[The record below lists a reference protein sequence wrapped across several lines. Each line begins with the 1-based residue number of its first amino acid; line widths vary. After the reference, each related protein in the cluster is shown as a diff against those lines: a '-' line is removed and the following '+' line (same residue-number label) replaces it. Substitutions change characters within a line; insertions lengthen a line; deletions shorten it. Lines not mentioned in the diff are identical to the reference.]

1 MTSRVLVKAV
11 ARGAV
16 RRLLRAAVFA
26 AVVAA
31 PLVAR
36 AQEVNLSRLDD
47 EPANRV
53 HVRTGAEYG
62 FVAGVGYARTVSLL
76 DRRLLLTG
84 DVTVPFGGVDASD
97 YRVRTGALVPI
108 VGARRWRLAGSV
120 APTVR
125 GTQNAAG
132 TMTSLGTDLGVQGG
146 FYARHWFVAGET
158 GFDWSMTTH
167 ITHSDEY
174 RELVYPG
181 ARDGWYAMSGGIIR
195 YGVQAGASFGRHDLV
210 LRAGQMIEIGGE
222 TPMLPFY
229 GTLAL
234 DTRW

>member
-1 MTSRVLVKAV
+1 MTSRGL
-11 ARGAV
+11 AR
-16 RRLLRAAVFA
+16 
-26 AVVAA
+26 VVAA
-31 PLVAR
+31 GAFAGLLAAPLAAR
-36 AQEVNLSRLDD
+36 AQEVNLSLLDD

-62 FVAGVGYARTVSLL
+62 FVASVGYARTVSLL

-84 DVTVPFGGVDASD
+84 DGTVPWAGLDASD
-97 YRVRTGALVPI
+97 YRVRVGALVPI
-108 VGARRWRLAGSV
+108 VGSRRWRLAGTI

-125 GTQNAAG
+125 GTQNAAA
-132 TMTSLGTDLGVQGG
+132 TMTSLGADLGVQGG

-158 GFDWSMTTH
+158 GLDWAMTTH

-174 RELVYPG
+174 RTTVYAG
-181 ARDGWYAMSGGIIR
+181 ARDGWYAMPGGNIR
-195 YGVQAGASFGRHDLV
+195 YGLQAGASFGRYDLV
-210 LRAGQMIEIGGE
+210 LRAGQLVDVGGAK
-222 TPMLPFY
+222 PLLPFY